1 MLDLIRAFRSVR
13 DKVEARLIILGEG
26 SQRRELLKA
35 ADALGLRD
43 DVDLVG
49 FKTNPYGYMNH
60 ANVFALA
67 SWYEGL
73 PNVLIQA
80 LAFGTPVVATDC
92 PSGPREILEQ
102 GRLGRLVRVGDVTG
116 LSDALSDSL
125 SLSKSPEARESMLKR
140 FGAREATLRYLG
152 VVGAAII

>member
-1 MLDLIRAFRSVR
+1 
-13 DKVEARLIILGEG
+13 
-26 SQRRELLKA
+26 
-35 ADALGLRD
+35 
-43 DVDLVG
+43 
-49 FKTNPYGYMNH
+49 MNH

-80 LAFGTPVVATDC
+80 LAFGTPVVTTDC
-92 PSGPREILEQ
+92 PSGPREILEN
-102 GRLGRLVRVGDVTG
+102 GRLGRLVRVGDLTG

-125 SLSKSPEARESMLKR
+125 ILSKSSEARESMLKR

-152 VVGAAII
+152 VGGEVI

>member
-1 MLDLIRAFRSVR
+1 
-13 DKVEARLIILGEG
+13 
-26 SQRRELLKA
+26 
-35 ADALGLRD
+35 
-43 DVDLVG
+43 
-49 FKTNPYGYMNH
+49 MNH

-92 PSGPREILEQ
+92 PSGPREILEH

-116 LSDALSDSL
+116 LSDALTDSL

-152 VVGAAII
+152 VGINN